1 MTPGTFRQERRLRG
15 SGLVRVSIVVL
26 STVLVAGFASDDD
39 HAMRDKLIGEWQQ
52 SDGSGTAKPVWT
64 LQNNGDSMHISNSNG
79 TRTVG
84 EFDCNTLGK
93 ECEIDWSGHRSKVS
107 MWFNGA
113 KLVEIE
119 TTGNQVIKRRFGV
132 TGDGDSME
140 LETIP
145 IAPDGSSTVAHF
157 KRVPSAVSKK

>member
-1 MTPGTFRQERRLRG
+1 MTLGTLRQEWRLRR
-15 SGLVRVSIVVL
+15 SGLVRVSIAVVSML
-26 STVLVAGFASDDD
+26 LVAGFAPDDD
-39 HAMRDKLIGEWQQ
+39 HAMRDKLIGKWQQ
-52 SDGSGTAKPVWT
+52 SDGSDTTKPVWT

-84 EFDCNTLGK
+84 EFDCNTVGK

-113 KLVEIE
+113 KLIELE

-132 TGDGDSME
+132 TGEGDSMV

-157 KRVPSAVSKK
+157 KRVSADVSKK